1 MGHATAQGGVMFS
14 LSDFWPT
21 PQNIAECI
29 RTEAEVVDD
38 AVLLAVHEPGPLI
51 TRSAIGAVERP
62 ATEADLLASLMRDA
76 SDASAVLV
84 AITGESG
91 VGKSHLVRWL
101 HAQLQRHPRRDQLV
115 IVLIPKTASLRQV
128 VERILQPL
136 QGEAYSQLL
145 AELSQTVDHLRPDHA
160 AAHLCT
166 ALSLVLE
173 QRFSEGM
180 ASLRSTNRGDRQL
193 RERLDLTRVLRELIR
208 EPEIFDQWFRTPLE
222 RIVRQTIEGGSEQ
235 QTGEQ
240 RRFVPADLEPPE
252 SYTPDGSRRTIQAA
266 LQQLTRNDGASRPL
280 AAEIL
285 QEALD
290 PALRDVFQ
298 FSRALGQRTITEIVN
313 GIRAQ
318 LLKDGK
324 ELVLLIED
332 FAALAGIQQPLLELM
347 IAESDELV
355 DGVQVRVRAPIR
367 TALAVTDG
375 FLPSRQT
382 ILSRAKQE
390 WLIPNT
396 AATPQAIVERMVS
409 LAGRY
414 LNAARWGAKALREQ
428 FEVNPAGEIEGWVKP
443 FPAALSDDDLNR
455 LTAFGESHQGYPL
468 FPLSALAI
476 ESIARRELSPGGEL
490 RLNPRAFIDIV
501 LRQTLSHRS
510 LYESRAF
517 PPANFKDAAPNA
529 TVQIALKARGMPQEQ
544 LERLAPVLDYWAGNP
559 SNLNDPPRAAKGV
572 FEAFDLP
579 WPFATTLDSAKEP
592 ATGGAKGS
600 GKAPVPAPAPP
611 PPPAPTPP
619 PATDLEYLDAWSKG
633 GIDQKFARRVRNLLA
648 DALKDRIDW
657 TAYRLKSKP
666 IEAGH
671 LWLPFASVGNP
682 SNEPKFVVATESRPL
697 DPVLLAGI
705 AALERWSDNKK
716 SWDYANAEAD
726 YPIAQQL
733 LDRIE
738 EQAIAWHT
746 TSAEQQVG
754 VGLKLLKRQALLLR
768 LSRAAAPRT
777 PPLSD
782 YFAKLPHPLWEPDPA
797 DSQPAAMIAR
807 ALGRIEAARSVVC
820 GIIARS
826 LGCFQG
832 DGDTVMAVDL
842 RRLYSA
848 WRQSLPDNPTTL
860 ISTQLGEF
868 RTAADE
874 LLTDSRVDILLKR
887 YSTATKFVL
896 PAIRERLCE
905 WEGASSAAQLVDQL
919 QHAQRSGLFAF
930 ISSGSFEQS
939 KRAVET
945 LSGEDARQVI
955 REAFAFEEP
964 DPQSPIEARLV
975 AWSALNMQK
984 LVAVSEALTLL
995 DKVLPDLDRA
1005 VDTQLR
1011 NLGGG
1016 DIGSM
1021 LTDLQ
1026 ADLEAITKGHET

>member
-1 MGHATAQGGVMFS
+1 MTS
-14 LSDFWPT
+14 LSDFWPS

-51 TRSAIGAVERP
+51 TRTANGAVERP
-62 ATEADLLASLMRDA
+62 ATEANLLASLMRDA
-76 SDASAVLV
+76 SDGSAVLV

-115 IVLIPKTASLRQV
+115 IVLVPKTASLRQV

-136 QGEAYSQLL
+136 QGEAYSKLL
-145 AELSQTVDHLRPDHA
+145 AELSQTVDHLRPGHA
-160 AAHLCT
+160 AAMLCT

-173 QRFSEGM
+173 QKFTEGM
-180 ASLRSTNRGDRQL
+180 ASLKSTDREDREL
-193 RERLDLTRVLRELIR
+193 RERLALTRVLRDLIR
-208 EPEIFDQWFRTPLE
+208 EPEVFDQWFRTPLE

-252 SYTPDGSRRTIQAA
+252 SYTPDGSRRTVQAA

-298 FSRALGQRTITEIVN
+298 FSRALGQRTIEEIVD
-313 GIRAQ
+313 GIRQQ

-332 FAALAGIQQPLLELM
+332 FAALAGIQQPLLNLM
-347 IAESDELV
+347 IAESDH
-355 DGVQVRVRAPIR
+355 GGVRVRAPIR

-382 ILSRAKQE
+382 ILTRAKNE

-396 AATPQAIVERMVS
+396 AATPQAIIDRMVS

-414 LNAARWGAKALREQ
+414 LNAARWGANALREQ
-428 FEVNPAGEIEGWVKP
+428 FEVNPSGEIEGWVKP
-443 FPAALSDDDLNR
+443 FPTTLSDDDLHR
-455 LTAFGESHQGYPL
+455 LSAFGESPQGYPL

-490 RLNPRAFIDIV
+490 RLNPRAFLDTV

-510 LYESRAF
+510 LYERRAF
-517 PPANFKDAAPNA
+517 PPAHFKEAAPNA

-559 SNLNDPPRAAKGV
+559 GNLSEVPQAAKGV

-579 WPFATTLDSAKEP
+579 WPFDTPLDIAKDP
-592 ATGGAKGS
+592 ATGGGKGS
-600 GKAPVPAPAPP
+600 GKAPVPQPVSPPPPPPP
-611 PPPAPTPP
+611 PPPAPE
-619 PATDLEYLDAWSKG
+619 LEYLNAWSKG
-633 GIDQKFARRVRNLLA
+633 SIDQRYARRVRNLLA
-648 DALKDRIDW
+648 EALKDRIDW
-657 TAYRLKSKP
+657 TVHRLKSRS
-666 IEAGH
+666 IEASH

-682 SNEPKFVVATESRPL
+682 SNEPKFVVAAEARPL
-697 DPVLLAGI
+697 DPVLLAGL

-716 SWDYANAEAD
+716 SWDYTNAEAD
-726 YPIAQQL
+726 YPIAQVL

-738 EQAIAWHT
+738 AQAIAWHT
-746 TSAEQQVG
+746 TSAEQQAG
-754 VGLKLLKRQALLLR
+754 VALKLLQRQALLLR
-768 LSRAAAPRT
+768 LSRAVEPRT

-782 YFAKLPHPLWEPDPA
+782 YYAGLPQPPWEPDAA
-797 DSQPAAMIAR
+797 DTQPAAVIAR
-807 ALGRIEAARSVVC
+807 AISRAEAARATVSMIV
-820 GIIARS
+820 ARS

-832 DGDTVMAVDL
+832 DGDTVQAIDL
-842 RRLYSA
+842 RRTKSA
-848 WRQSLPDNPTTL
+848 WRQPLPEAGTML
-860 ISTQLGEF
+860 ISTQLGDF
-868 RTAADE
+868 KTAADE
-874 LLTDSRVDILLKR
+874 MFNASRLEGLLKR
-887 YSTATKFVL
+887 YSAATTHVL
-896 PAIRERLCE
+896 PTIRERLSD
-905 WEGASSAAQLVDQL
+905 WEGAGPATQLLEQL
-919 QHAQRSGLFAF
+919 QQAQRAGLFAL
-930 ISSGSFEQS
+930 ITSGSFEQS

-945 LSGEDARQVI
+945 LSADEARQLI
-955 REAFAFEEP
+955 RQALAFKEP
-964 DPQSPIEARLV
+964 DPESSIETRLL
-975 AWSALNMQK
+975 AWSALNMRQ
-984 LVAVSEALTLL
+984 LVAVSDALVLL
-995 DKVLPDLDRA
+995 DRVLPDLDRA
-1005 VDTQLR
+1005 ADSQLST
-1011 NLGGG
+1011 LGGA
-1016 DIGSM
+1016 DIGAM
-1021 LTDLQ
+1021 LTVLQ
-1026 ADLEAITKGHET
+1026 TDLESITKEVGQ

>member
-1 MGHATAQGGVMFS
+1 MTS
-14 LSDFWPT
+14 LSDFWPS
-21 PQNIAECI
+21 PQHIAECI

-51 TRSAIGAVERP
+51 TRTANGAVERP
-62 ATEADLLASLMRDA
+62 ATESNLLASLMRDA
-76 SDASAVLV
+76 SDGSAVLV

-101 HAQLQRHPRRDQLV
+101 HAQLQRHSRRDQLV
-115 IVLIPKTASLRQV
+115 IVLVPKTASLRQV

-136 QGEAYSQLL
+136 QGEAYSKLL
-145 AELSQTVDHLRPDHA
+145 AELSQTVDHLRPGHA
-160 AAHLCT
+160 AAMLCT

-173 QRFSEGM
+173 QKFAEGM
-180 ASLRSTNRGDRQL
+180 ASLKSTDREDREL
-193 RERLDLTRVLRELIR
+193 RERLALTRVLRDLIR
-208 EPEIFDQWFRTPLE
+208 EPEVFDHWFRIPLE

-240 RRFVPADLEPPE
+240 RRFVPADLDPPE
-252 SYTPDGSRRTIQAA
+252 TYTPDGGRRTVQAA

-298 FSRALGQRTITEIVN
+298 FSRALGQRTIEEIVD
-313 GIRAQ
+313 GIRQQ

-332 FAALAGIQQPLLELM
+332 FAALAGIQQPLLNLM
-347 IAESDELV
+347 IAESDH
-355 DGVQVRVRAPIR
+355 GGVRVRAPIR

-382 ILSRAKQE
+382 ILTRAKQE

-396 AATPQAIVERMVS
+396 AATTQAIINRMVS

-428 FEVNPAGEIEGWVKP
+428 FEVNPTGEIQGWVKP
-443 FPAALSDDDLNR
+443 FPTELPDDDLRR
-455 LTAFGESHQGYPL
+455 LSAFGESPQGYPL

-490 RLNPRAFIDIV
+490 RLNPRAFIDTV

-517 PPANFKDAAPNA
+517 PPANFKGAAPNA
-529 TVQIALKARGMPQEQ
+529 TVQIALKARGMPQVQ

-559 SNLNDPPRAAKGV
+559 GNLSDAPRAAKGV

-579 WPFATTLDSAKEP
+579 WPFDGVP
-592 ATGGAKGS
+592 DPGPGPGS
-600 GKAPVPAPAPP
+600 GPGSGSGSGSGSGPTPQPP
-611 PPPAPTPP
+611 PPPPP
-619 PATDLEYLDAWSKG
+619 PPPELEYLKVWSTG
-633 GIDQKFARRVRNLLA
+633 GIDQKSARRVRNLLA

-657 TAYRLKSKP
+657 TVHRLKSRS
-666 IEAGH
+666 IEAAH

-682 SNEPKFVVATESRPL
+682 SNEPKFVVAAEARPL
-697 DPVLLAGI
+697 DPVLLAGL

-716 SWDYANAEAD
+716 SWDYTNAEAD

-738 EQAIAWHT
+738 AQAIAWHT
-746 TSAEQQVG
+746 TSAEQQAG
-754 VGLKLLKRQALLLR
+754 VALKLLQRQALLLG
-768 LSRAAAPRT
+768 LSRAVEPRT

-782 YFAKLPHPLWEPDPA
+782 YYASLPQPPWEPDAA
-797 DSQPAAMIAR
+797 DAQPQPAAVIAR
-807 ALGRIEAARSVVC
+807 AIGRAEAARATVSTIVSRSV
-820 GIIARS
+820 
-826 LGCFQG
+826 GCFQG
-832 DGDTVMAVDL
+832 DGDTVQAIDL
-842 RRLYSA
+842 RRTKSA
-848 WRQSLPDNPTTL
+848 WRQPLPEAGTML
-860 ISTQLGEF
+860 ISTQMGDF
-868 RTAADE
+868 KTAADE
-874 LLTDSRVDILLKR
+874 LFNESRVEGLLKR
-887 YSTATKFVL
+887 YTAATTQVL
-896 PAIRERLCE
+896 PKIHDRLSD
-905 WEGASSAAQLVDQL
+905 WEGAGPATQLLEQL
-919 QHAQRSGLFAF
+919 QQALKAGLFAL
-930 ISSGSFEQS
+930 ITSGSFEQS

-945 LSGEDARQVI
+945 LSGEEARQLI
-955 REAFAFEEP
+955 RQALAFKEP
-964 DPQSPIEARLV
+964 DPQASIEARLL
-975 AWSALNMQK
+975 AWSVLNMQQ
-984 LVAVSEALTLL
+984 LVAVNDALALL
-995 DKVLPDLDRA
+995 ERVLPDLDRA
-1005 VDTQLR
+1005 IDSQLSS
-1011 NLGGG
+1011 LGGA
-1016 DIGSM
+1016 DIGAM
-1021 LTDLQ
+1021 LTGLRT
-1026 ADLEAITKGHET
+1026 DLEAITKEFGQ

>member
-1 MGHATAQGGVMFS
+1 MTS
-14 LSDFWPT
+14 LSDFWPS

-51 TRSAIGAVERP
+51 TRTANGAVERP
-62 ATEADLLASLMRDA
+62 ATEANLLASLMRDA
-76 SDASAVLV
+76 SDGSAVLV

-115 IVLIPKTASLRQV
+115 IVLVPKTASLRQV
-128 VERILQPL
+128 VERILRPL
-136 QGEAYSQLL
+136 QGEAYSKLL
-145 AELSQTVDHLRPDHA
+145 AELSQTVDHLRPGHA
-160 AAHLCT
+160 AAMLCT

-173 QRFSEGM
+173 QKFTEGM
-180 ASLRSTNRGDRQL
+180 ASLKSTDREDREL
-193 RERLDLTRVLRELIR
+193 RERLALTRVLRDLIR
-208 EPEIFDQWFRTPLE
+208 EPEVFDQWFRTPLE

-240 RRFVPADLEPPE
+240 RRFVPADLDPPE
-252 SYTPDGSRRTIQAA
+252 SYTPDGSRRTVQAA

-298 FSRALGQRTITEIVN
+298 FSRALGQRTIEEIVD
-313 GIRAQ
+313 GIRQQ

-332 FAALAGIQQPLLELM
+332 FAALAGIQQPLLNLM
-347 IAESDELV
+347 IAESDH
-355 DGVQVRVRAPIR
+355 GGVRVRAPIR

-382 ILSRAKQE
+382 ILTRAKQE

-396 AATPQAIVERMVS
+396 AATPQAIIDRMVS

-428 FEVNPAGEIEGWVKP
+428 FEVNPAVEIEGWVKP
-443 FPAALSDDDLNR
+443 FPTELSDDDLHR
-455 LTAFGESHQGYPL
+455 LSAFGESPQGYPL

-490 RLNPRAFIDIV
+490 RLNPRAFIDTV

-510 LYESRAF
+510 LYERRAF
-517 PPANFKDAAPNA
+517 PPAHFKGAAPNA

-559 SNLNDPPRAAKGV
+559 GNLSDAPRAAKGV

-579 WPFATTLDSAKEP
+579 WPFDTPLDIAKGP
-592 ATGGAKGS
+592 ATGGGKGS
-600 GKAPVPAPAPP
+600 GKAPVTQPVSPPPPPPP
-611 PPPAPTPP
+611 PPPAPE
-619 PATDLEYLDAWSKG
+619 LEYLNAWSKG
-633 GIDQKFARRVRNLLA
+633 SIDQRYARRVRNLLA
-648 DALKDRIDW
+648 EALKDRIDW
-657 TAYRLKSKP
+657 TVHRLKARS
-666 IEAGH
+666 IEAAH

-682 SNEPKFVVATESRPL
+682 SNEPKFVVAAEARPL
-697 DPVLLAGI
+697 DPVLLAGL

-716 SWDYANAEAD
+716 SWDYINAEAD
-726 YPIAQQL
+726 YPIAQLL

-738 EQAIAWHT
+738 AQAVAWHT
-746 TSAEQQVG
+746 TSAEQQASVA
-754 VGLKLLKRQALLLR
+754 LKLLQRQALLLR
-768 LSRAAAPRT
+768 LSRAAEPRT

-782 YFAKLPHPLWEPDPA
+782 YYAGLPQPPWEPDAA
-797 DSQPAAMIAR
+797 DTQPAAVIAR
-807 ALGRIEAARSVVC
+807 AISRAEAARATVSTIV
-820 GIIARS
+820 ARS

-832 DGDTVMAVDL
+832 DGDTVQAIDL
-842 RRLYSA
+842 RRAKSA
-848 WRQSLPDNPTTL
+848 WRQPLPEAGTML
-860 ISTQLGEF
+860 ISTQLGDF
-868 RTAADE
+868 KTAADE
-874 LLTDSRVDILLKR
+874 MFNASRVEGLLKR
-887 YSTATKFVL
+887 YSAATTHVL
-896 PAIRERLCE
+896 PTIRERLSD
-905 WEGASSAAQLVDQL
+905 WEGAGPATQLLEQL
-919 QHAQRSGLFAF
+919 QQAQRAGLFAL
-930 ISSGSFEQS
+930 ITSGSFEQS

-945 LSGEDARQVI
+945 LSADEARQLI
-955 REAFAFEEP
+955 RQALAFKEP
-964 DPQSPIEARLV
+964 DPESSIETRLL
-975 AWSALNMQK
+975 AWSALNMRQ
-984 LVAVSEALTLL
+984 LVAVSDALALL
-995 DKVLPDLDRA
+995 DRVLPDLDRA
-1005 VDTQLR
+1005 ADSQLST
-1011 NLGGG
+1011 LGGA
-1016 DIGSM
+1016 DIGAM
-1021 LTDLQ
+1021 LTGLQ
-1026 ADLEAITKGHET
+1026 TDLESITKEVGQ

>member
-1 MGHATAQGGVMFS
+1 MTS
-14 LSDFWPT
+14 LSDFWPS

-51 TRSAIGAVERP
+51 TRTANGAVERP
-62 ATEADLLASLMRDA
+62 STEANLLASLMRDA
-76 SDASAVLV
+76 SDGSAVLV

-115 IVLIPKTASLRQV
+115 IVLVPKTASLRQV

-136 QGEAYSQLL
+136 QGEAYAKLL
-145 AELSQTVDHLRPDHA
+145 AELSQTVDHLRPGHA
-160 AAHLCT
+160 AAMLCT

-173 QRFSEGM
+173 QKFTEGM
-180 ASLRSTNRGDRQL
+180 ASLKSTDREDREL
-193 RERLDLTRVLRELIR
+193 RERLALTRVLRDLIR
-208 EPEIFDQWFRTPLE
+208 EPEVFDRWFRTPLE

-240 RRFVPADLEPPE
+240 RRFVPADLDPPE
-252 SYTPDGSRRTIQAA
+252 SYTPDGSRRTVQAA

-298 FSRALGQRTITEIVN
+298 FSRALGQRTIEEIVD
-313 GIRAQ
+313 GIRQQ

-332 FAALAGIQQPLLELM
+332 FAALAGIQQPLLNLM
-347 IAESDELV
+347 IAESDH
-355 DGVQVRVRAPIR
+355 GGVRVRAPIR

-382 ILSRAKQE
+382 ILTRAKRE

-396 AATPQAIVERMVS
+396 AATPQAIIDRMVL

-443 FPAALSDDDLNR
+443 FPTELSDDDLHR
-455 LTAFGESHQGYPL
+455 LSAFGDSPQGYPL

-490 RLNPRAFIDIV
+490 RLNPRAFIDTV

-517 PPANFKDAAPNA
+517 PPANFKGAAPNA

-559 SNLNDPPRAAKGV
+559 GNLSDAPRAAKGV

-579 WPFATTLDSAKEP
+579 WPFDTPLDIEKDPAK
-592 ATGGAKGS
+592 GGGKGS
-600 GKAPVPAPAPP
+600 GKAPVPQPVSPPPPPPP
-611 PPPAPTPP
+611 PPPAPE
-619 PATDLEYLDAWSKG
+619 LEYLNAWSKG
-633 GIDQKFARRVRNLLA
+633 SIDQRYARRVRNLLA
-648 DALKDRIDW
+648 EALKDRIDW
-657 TAYRLKSKP
+657 TVHRLKSRS
-666 IEAGH
+666 IEAAH

-682 SNEPKFVVATESRPL
+682 SNEPKFVVAAEARPL
-697 DPVLLAGI
+697 DPVLLAGL

-716 SWDYANAEAD
+716 SWDYTNADAD

-738 EQAIAWHT
+738 AQAIAWHT
-746 TSAEQQVG
+746 TSAEQQAG
-754 VGLKLLKRQALLLR
+754 VALKLLQRQALLLR
-768 LSRAAAPRT
+768 LSRAVEPRT

-782 YFAKLPHPLWEPDPA
+782 YYAGLPQPPWEPDAA
-797 DSQPAAMIAR
+797 DTQPAAVIAR
-807 ALGRIEAARSVVC
+807 AIIRAEAARATVSAIV
-820 GIIARS
+820 AKS

-832 DGDTVMAVDL
+832 DGDTVQAIDL
-842 RRLYSA
+842 RRTKSA
-848 WRQSLPDNPTTL
+848 WRQPLPEAGTML
-860 ISTQLGEF
+860 ISMQLGDF
-868 RTAADE
+868 KTAADE
-874 LLTDSRVDILLKR
+874 MFNASRVEGLLKR
-887 YSTATKFVL
+887 YSAATTHVL
-896 PAIRERLCE
+896 PTIRERLSD
-905 WEGASSAAQLVDQL
+905 WEGAGPATQLLEQL
-919 QHAQRSGLFAF
+919 QQAQKAGLFAL
-930 ISSGSFEQS
+930 IASGSFEQS

-945 LSGEDARQVI
+945 LSSEEARQLI
-955 REAFAFEEP
+955 RQALAFKEP
-964 DPQSPIEARLV
+964 DPQSSIETRLL
-975 AWSALNMQK
+975 AWSALNMRQ
-984 LVAVSEALTLL
+984 LVAVSDALALL
-995 DKVLPDLDRA
+995 DRVLPDLDRA
-1005 VDTQLR
+1005 ANSQLST
-1011 NLGGG
+1011 LGGA
-1016 DIGSM
+1016 DIGAM
-1021 LTDLQ
+1021 LTGLQ
-1026 ADLEAITKGHET
+1026 TDLEAITKEFGQ

>member
-1 MGHATAQGGVMFS
+1 MTL
-14 LSDFWPT
+14 LSDFWPS
-21 PQNIAECI
+21 PQHIAECI

-51 TRSAIGAVERP
+51 TRTANGAVERP

-76 SDASAVLV
+76 SDGSAVLV

-101 HAQLQRHPRRDQLV
+101 HAQLKRHPRRDQLV
-115 IVLIPKTASLRQV
+115 IVLVPKTASLRQV

-136 QGEAYSQLL
+136 QGEAYSKLL
-145 AELSQTVDHLRPDHA
+145 VELSQTVDHLRPGHA
-160 AAHLCT
+160 AAMLCT

-173 QRFSEGM
+173 QKFTEGM
-180 ASLRSTNRGDRQL
+180 ASLKSTDREDREL
-193 RERLDLTRVLRELIR
+193 RERLALTRVLRDLIR
-208 EPEIFDQWFRTPLE
+208 EPEVFDQWFRTPLE

-240 RRFVPADLEPPE
+240 RRFVPADLDPPE
-252 SYTPDGSRRTIQAA
+252 SYTPDGSRRTVQAA

-298 FSRALGQRTITEIVN
+298 FSRALGQRTIEEIVD
-313 GIRAQ
+313 GIRQQ

-332 FAALAGIQQPLLELM
+332 FAALAGIQQPLLNLM
-347 IAESDELV
+347 IAESDH
-355 DGVQVRVRAPIR
+355 GGVRVRAPIR

-382 ILSRAKQE
+382 ILTRAKQE

-396 AATPQAIVERMVS
+396 AATPQAIIDRMVS

-443 FPAALSDDDLNR
+443 FPTELSDDDLYR
-455 LTAFGESHQGYPL
+455 LSAFGDSPQGYPL

-490 RLNPRAFIDIV
+490 RLNPRAFIDTV

-517 PPANFKDAAPNA
+517 PPANFKGAAPNA

-559 SNLNDPPRAAKGV
+559 GNLSDAPRAAKGV

-579 WPFATTLDSAKEP
+579 WPFDAPLDIAKDP
-592 ATGGAKGS
+592 AKGGGKGS
-600 GKAPVPAPAPP
+600 GKAPVPQPVSPPSPPPP
-611 PPPAPTPP
+611 PPPAPE
-619 PATDLEYLDAWSKG
+619 LEYLNAWSKG
-633 GIDQKFARRVRNLLA
+633 SIDQRYARRVRNLLA
-648 DALKDRIDW
+648 EALKDRIDW
-657 TAYRLKSKP
+657 TVHRLKPRS
-666 IEAGH
+666 IEAAH

-682 SNEPKFVVATESRPL
+682 SNEPKFVVAAEARPL
-697 DPVLLAGI
+697 DPVLLAGL

-716 SWDYANAEAD
+716 SWDYTNAEAD

-738 EQAIAWHT
+738 AQAITWHT
-746 TSAEQQVG
+746 TSAEQQAG
-754 VGLKLLKRQALLLR
+754 VALKLLHRQALLLR
-768 LSRAAAPRT
+768 LSRAVEPRT

-782 YFAKLPHPLWEPDPA
+782 YYADLPQTPWEPDAA
-797 DSQPAAMIAR
+797 DTQPAAVIAR
-807 ALGRIEAARSVVC
+807 AISRAEAARATVSTIVSRSV
-820 GIIARS
+820 
-826 LGCFQG
+826 GCFQG
-832 DGDTVMAVDL
+832 DGDTVQAIDL
-842 RRLYSA
+842 RRTKSA
-848 WRQSLPDNPTTL
+848 WRQPLPEAGTML
-860 ISTQLGEF
+860 ISMQLGDF
-868 RTAADE
+868 KTAADE
-874 LLTDSRVDILLKR
+874 MFNASRVEGLLKR
-887 YSTATKFVL
+887 YSAATTHVL
-896 PAIRERLCE
+896 PTIRERLSD
-905 WEGASSAAQLVDQL
+905 WEGAGPATQLLEQL
-919 QHAQRSGLFAF
+919 QQAQRAGLFAL
-930 ISSGSFEQS
+930 ITSGSFEQS

-945 LSGEDARQVI
+945 LSGEEARQLI
-955 REAFAFEEP
+955 RQAVAFKEP
-964 DPQSPIEARLV
+964 DSQSSIETRLL
-975 AWSALNMQK
+975 AWSALNMRQ
-984 LVAVSEALTLL
+984 LVAVSDALALL
-995 DKVLPDLDRA
+995 DRVLRDLDRA
-1005 VDTQLR
+1005 ADSQLST
-1011 NLGGG
+1011 LGGA
-1016 DIGSM
+1016 DIGAM
-1021 LTDLQ
+1021 LTGLQ
-1026 ADLEAITKGHET
+1026 TDLEAITKEFGQ